1 VAEENLQDLAST
13 NLSLKFTLRNIN
25 LKFRNALGLNKEV
38 RAAFERR
45 EKEGLDGIPV
55 FIISFNRLSYLSRL
69 IESLER
75 VGIRNIHI
83 IDNASTYPPLLE
95 YYKKTPYDVI
105 YVGENLGARVFW
117 KSKIF
122 DKYRNDFYVV
132 TDSDL
137 ELVEDCPSDLI
148 GFLFRILKKFPFVR
162 KVGVSLKID
171 DIPEDSV
178 LGSDVKQWESQFF
191 KAPIRNANAYYA
203 SVDTTFAIYLPDHLA
218 EGIPFLRA
226 IRAAWPYQARHLP
239 WYKKTGDISEEDEYY
254 SSHRSNGWWD
264 IAKGEITPD

>member
-1 VAEENLQDLAST
+1 MAEENLQDLAST
-13 NLSLKFTLRNIN
+13 NLSLKFTLRKIMQKCRNI
-25 LKFRNALGLNKEV
+25 LGMNKDI

-45 EKEGLDGIPV
+45 EKEGLSGIPV
-55 FIISFNRLSYLSRL
+55 FIISYNRLSCLL
-69 IESLER
+69 KMIDSLER
-75 VGIRNIHI
+75 VGISNIHI

-95 YYKKTPYDVI
+95 YYEKTPIDVI

-117 KSKIF
+117 KSDIF

-137 ELVEDCPSDLI
+137 ELVDECPEDLI
-148 GFLFRILKKFPFVR
+148 EFLFRTLKKYPFVR

-178 LGSDVKQWESQFF
+178 LGSDVKQWESQFY
-191 KAPIRNANAYYA
+191 KAPIKNANAYYA
-203 SVDTTFAIYLPDHLA
+203 SVDTTLAIYLPDNLA

-239 WYKKTGDISEEDEYY
+239 WYKRPDDISEEDEYY